1 MAIEFRLGIRMTHGR
16 IVSEA
21 QQERAVQ
28 DQYSLLD
35 PLLVL
40 AENARL
46 LVAGPIIV
54 GLIALGLTYL
64 VSPTYTAHSKILP
77 PQQQQS
83 TAAALASQLGMM
95 AGAAGLSAAV
105 SGLRN
110 PADMYVSLIKSRSV
124 ADRLIDRFN
133 LLAGYKVGA
142 RSDARGIL
150 ESMSRVYSGKD
161 GLITIEVDDKDPKRA
176 ADLANGYVEELFGL
190 LARLAVTEA
199 QQRRVFFEKQLQQA
213 QQGLKRSEIALSEV
227 GAGEMVIKS
236 APQVLMAGLAQLKAQ
251 ITAQEIRLSA
261 MRGYMS
267 ESNPE
272 FQQAQRELASLR
284 AQLSKAD
291 TTTDGQNTQRTDY
304 LNRYR
309 DFKYQET
316 LFDLM
321 SKQYELARLDE
332 AREASVIQVVDAAVP
347 PERKSKP
354 KRAQTAVY
362 STFGAGFFLLL
373 FVFVRKAFSSM
384 LADSVT
390 AGKVESI
397 KLALARLVGR
407 HR

>member
-1 MAIEFRLGIRMTHGR
+1 M
-16 IVSEA
+16 
-21 QQERAVQ
+21 QQERGLQ

-46 LVAGPIIV
+46 LIFGPLIV
-54 GLIALGLTYL
+54 GLLALG
-64 VSPTYTAHSKILP
+64 VSFLIAPTYTAHTKILP
-77 PQQQQS
+77 PQAQQS
-83 TAAALASQLGMM
+83 TAAVLASQLGMM
-95 AGAAGLSAAV
+95 AGVAGLSSAV

-133 LLAGYKVGA
+133 LLAIYKVGA

-150 ESMSRVYSGKD
+150 DTMSRVYSGKD

-176 ADLANGYVEELFGL
+176 ADLANAYVEELFGL

-213 QQGLKRSEIALSEV
+213 QEGLKKSEIALSEV

-284 AQLSKAD
+284 AQLIKAD
-291 TTTDGQNTQRTDY
+291 SASDGQNMQRSDY

-347 PERKSKP
+347 PDRKSKP
-354 KRAQTAVY
+354 KRGQTAVY
-362 STFGAGFFLLL
+362 STLGAGFVLLL
-373 FVFVRKAFSSM
+373 FVFGRRAFTS
-384 LADSVT
+384 LLTDSIT
-390 AGKVESI
+390 AQKLESI
-397 KLALARLVGR
+397 KLALARLIR
-407 HR
+407 RRR